1 METEKKFVK
10 LLLIASY
17 NGWNNHIGLY
27 RDDDF
32 IIKDNNLFVGDFNW
46 GMGKTHSIDELV
58 CMKQESKVSFIEALC
73 NFSIEKNIKLN
84 VTAYTKDGVLLSDIQ
99 SIINDYIS
107 EYSEKRLDMLFNKF
121 KPILDLDY
129 SIIYQDIFNTLSD
142 VEKNIF
148 VNRFFEEVMF
158 RLYARETYS
167 KMSISERIS
176 VITNFVT
183 NSGKHILFRSIY
195 NKIRSYSFHYSTQIL
210 VPFRMLNIQE
220 DGKILCTV
228 EKYDDSDEDPMQYK
242 VIVKPIDNKFNSS
255 FCYSSDLEGLIKKGS
270 VNVVKK

>member
-1 METEKKFVK
+1 MATEEKFLK
-10 LLLIASY
+10 LLLISSY
-17 NGWNNHIGLY
+17 NGWKDYIGLY

-32 IIKDNNLFVGDFNW
+32 VIKDNNLFVGDFSC

-58 CMKQESKVSFIEALC
+58 CIKQDGVVSFIEALY

-84 VTAYTKDGVLLSDIQ
+84 VTAYTKEGVLLSDIQ

-107 EYSEKRLDMLFNKF
+107 EYSEKRLDILFNKF

-129 SIIYQDIFNTLSD
+129 SIIYQDIINTLSD

-148 VNRFFEEVMF
+148 VNRFFEEDMF
-158 RLYARETYS
+158 HLYARETYS
-167 KMSISERIS
+167 KIPINERIS

-183 NSGKHILFRSIY
+183 IRCKHILFRSVY

-210 VPFRMLNIQE
+210 VPFRMLNIQV

-228 EKYDDSDEDPMQYK
+228 EKYEDSDEDPMHDK
-242 VIVKPIDNKFNSS
+242 VIVKPIDNKCNSS
-255 FCYSSDLEGLIKKGS
+255 ICYSSDLGGLIKKGL